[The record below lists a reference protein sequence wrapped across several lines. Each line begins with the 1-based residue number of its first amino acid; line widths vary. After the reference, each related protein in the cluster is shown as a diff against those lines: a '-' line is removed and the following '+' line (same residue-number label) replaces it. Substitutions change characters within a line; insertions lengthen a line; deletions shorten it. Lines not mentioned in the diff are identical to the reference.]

1 VDCLTRLI
9 GLQFFGGITMKSG
22 PQNTRRGARAKS
34 VNGTDVFN
42 RLWRRLIPLI
52 ATTMVCSATL
62 SAISIGN
69 INAASAAVSAQ
80 HVGSTSQQAG
90 GKEAHFSTSYALYS
104 QGEFYDG
111 SNPSAVCYTCTAAD
125 ITGSAPPSESLD
137 GGAGVDPVTGDFST
151 SNTLFGGA
159 GQTNSM
165 GLSLN
170 YDAQLAQFEL
180 NAGTGALNPFGVG
193 WNSNFG
199 ASATEVTSGGVTSA
213 TINQGNGSQVTFT
226 QSASSGTATTCSPG
240 DYSTTNK
247 YTWSSSSHQWCALA
261 SVQGQL
267 DDIPTSQILFYEDG
281 GQYEEAFAWT
291 GGLTY
296 QGPSPSIAADQS
308 SIYYNVAA
316 GSQSSFT
323 SNPEQK
329 CPTAANH
336 CTIIN
341 SGDAQRD
348 IVEAL
353 NSSGE
358 TTEVIDPSG
367 VTYALSYDI
376 NNNLT
381 AIKDYANQTSPS
393 TWSYVYDTG
402 QSSPN
407 SSDMTEI
414 YDPDSGVGSS
424 PSFSSGAAHSTAM
437 VYNNSGSDSGMVSSI
452 TDGTG
457 ATTTYS
463 YADACQSGQCFGPT
477 LSAPQQTTITYPA
490 QVPYPGGTAVS
501 PVEVE
506 NYVSGVESSTKL
518 GSTSVAANSETW
530 SYAWGFG
537 YGAGNSTETIF
548 YPDSLSG
555 TSPQATVTLDA
566 AGNVVQTENV
576 SGEYATSDYNDVGG
590 NDLPELLWS
599 YPGSAT
605 TPGTAPTGSEV
616 YTYNSYGQTVTA
628 TDPLGNVTNFGYYA
642 SGSEICYVA
651 PPTVSISGS
660 PPNCSGTGTAGPST
674 TPAVGSTAYT
684 YDGYGDVTADAVDY
698 RDTATGSD
706 PQTTTASYNVMGD
719 LLWSISPPGQSGSQ
733 SSSNSYA
740 TVNTYTPANLPLTV
754 TPPGQGTT
762 TNTYDAALNLD
773 ISAAPAATTTTIFD
787 ADNRPC
793 YQVVESWSP
802 TGLSCSS
809 SNQGGSHAFTYVPGS
824 TNVAS
829 STDSNAD
836 TTSYYYSD
844 LAYPNQATEVVDPS
858 AAAQQYTAYNDFGDA
873 CVSGDVSLASQQATA
888 NQCVTLS
895 GDTSTTVNA
904 LGDETSITDPSGNTT
919 TNAFTN
925 TSYPT
930 SITSTTNALSAST
943 SFSYDADGD
952 VIKTTNP
959 DSSVV
964 NTAYDA
970 DGRICT
976 QSDTSTSYGCGA
988 GSGVSGVVNYTY
1000 NGASDRTSMVSYSP
1014 SSATTSYSYA
1024 NGQLTSTTDA
1034 NSKIVSYVYN
1044 YAGQVACE
1052 GYPVDVTSG
1061 CGTYSSLGTGS
1072 STNTIVKDTYDSAG
1086 RRSTVVDWL
1095 GNTTTYAYTNP
1106 WNPGQPTSITYPS
1119 ASGVS
1124 ATYGYDNDSNLT
1136 SLSAGTSSLTSIND
1150 SWRFDADERA
1160 GTATVNSVASSWASY
1175 NANNQITGA
1184 TNLATSTS
1192 NDVYTVA
1199 KNGEITRDAPPSGST
1214 TSFAYNAGDELCWS
1228 ANVASSAA
1236 CSSPPAASVETN
1248 YTYTTNGQRAS
1259 AATTTGS
1266 GTATT
1271 NYAWNPYGELCNVSS
1286 TATACGSMPTSGTSY
1301 LYNGDGLRTTATTPA
1316 TTAGT
1321 ISAVGSLAQG
1331 FSTGGTTVS
1340 VNPQHVGDALV
1351 LAVGVFAPG
1360 FTVSSVSGGG
1370 STGWTKLS
1378 GSTANGSDTELWL
1391 GTVTTTGSSTISVTF
1406 SSSVAGKITEID
1418 AQEYQSSTG
1427 SSTTWS
1433 LDVAANAGTTTS
1445 STTINLPTLAPT
1457 GSGELYVDYT
1467 NVNNTAVAGS
1477 TSGVTYDVTS
1487 AVDLFAYDPSVS
1499 ASLSPTAGQTPT
1511 GTYAEAAALLTATT
1525 SSGSSV
1531 TDSTWDVVSGG
1542 SIPLNVNDATTSS
1555 GSTTNTSYL
1564 YGNLLFGGTA
1574 PVEQITTTSSG
1585 STVRYLVSNQ
1595 TGVQGV
1601 YSSSGALQ
1609 ELALYSLYGVQTIM
1623 SGSKVTPFGFQ
1634 GSYTDSTGLVY
1645 LIDRYFDPSTDQFPS
1660 VDPDVGLTD
1669 QPYAFTN
1676 DEPLNTSDP
1685 FGLYASSG
1693 SGETAFVTATTKKT
1707 STGTTTKTK
1716 TLVKSGTKTLS
1727 TSVTY
1732 STTPIVVP
1740 IGMGFIYTISASATF
1755 SQPASQSSPS
1765 LDLGS
1770 DGSVSVTADGVT
1782 ASASDGGPTSEMGIP
1797 FDTPGSSSNNTFK
1810 VGGDE
1815 VTTTISV
1822 KFKYVP
1828 QQDYYSFSVDDGLAA
1843 DGAAATFVG
1852 GVVAWLFLTGTKVV
1866 APLSG

>member
-1 VDCLTRLI
+1 VDYLTRLI
-9 GLQFFGGITMKSG
+9 GLQFFGGITMKNG
-22 PQNTRRGARAKS
+22 PQNLRRDTRVKNIDG
-34 VNGTDVFN
+34 NEVFN
-42 RLWRRLIPLI
+42 GLRRRLIPLI
-52 ATTMVCSATL
+52 ATTVMTMSAV
-62 SAISIGN
+62 SVGSSDP
-69 INAASAAVSAQ
+69 ASAAISAQ

-90 GKEAHFSTSYALYS
+90 GKRAHFSTSNPLYS
-104 QGEFYDG
+104 QGEFFDG

-159 GQTNSM
+159 GQTNSL

-170 YDAQLAQFEL
+170 YDAQLAQSEL

-199 ASATEVTSGGVTSA
+199 ASATEVTSGGVISA
-213 TINQGNGSQVTFT
+213 TINQSNGSQVTFT
-226 QSASSGTATTCSPG
+226 QSASSGTSTSCTGTGYGG
-240 DYSTTNK
+240 DYTTTNK

-267 DDIPTSQILFYEDG
+267 DDIPTSQILFYENG

-323 SNPEQK
+323 TNPEQK
-329 CPTAANH
+329 CPTSAYE
-336 CTIIN
+336 CTIVN

-348 IVEAL
+348 IVEAQ
-353 NSSGE
+353 NSSGQ

-367 VTYALSYDI
+367 VTYALSYDSH
-376 NNNLT
+376 NNLT
-381 AIKDYANQTSPS
+381 TIESYANQSTPS
-393 TWSYVYDTG
+393 TWHYLYDTT
-402 QSSPN
+402 QASPN
-407 SSDMTEI
+407 SSDMIEI

-457 ATTTYS
+457 ATTSYS
-463 YADACQSGQCFGPT
+463 YADACQTGQCIGPT

-490 QVPYPGGTAVS
+490 QVPYPGGTAAS

-518 GSTSVAANSETW
+518 GSTSNSYNSETW
-530 SYAWGFG
+530 TYSWSFG
-537 YGAGNSTETIF
+537 YGAGNSTETIN

-555 TSPQATVTLDA
+555 TSPTATVTMDA
-566 AGNVVQTENV
+566 AGNVVQTENIA
-576 SGEYATSDYNDVGG
+576 GDYATSDYNDVGG
-590 NDLPELLWS
+590 NDLPELMWS

-605 TPGTAPTGSEV
+605 TPGSAPTGSEV
-616 YTYNSYGQTVTA
+616 YTYNSYGQPVTA
-628 TDPLGNVTNFGYYA
+628 TNPLGNVTNYGYYA
-642 SGSEICYVA
+642 SGAELCYLS
-651 PPTVSISGS
+651 PPTVTISGS

-674 TPAVGSTAYT
+674 TPAVGSTAFT
-684 YDGYGDVTADAVDY
+684 YDSYGDLTAKAVDY
-698 RDTATGSD
+698 RDTATGAD

-740 TVNTYTPANLPLTV
+740 TVYTYTPSNLPLTV
-754 TPPGQGTT
+754 TPPGEGTS
-762 TNTYDAALNLD
+762 TNYYDAALNLYGTQT
-773 ISAAPAATTTTIFD
+773 PAQVTTTVLD
-787 ADNRPC
+787 GDNRPC
-793 YQVVESWSP
+793 YQVVTNWSP

-824 TNVAS
+824 TNVAT
-829 STDSNAD
+829 STDSND
-836 TTSYYYSD
+836 NTTSYYYGD
-844 LAYPNQATEVVDPS
+844 LAYPNEATEAVDS
-858 AAAQQYTAYNDFGDA
+858 ASSALQYSAYNDFGDV
-873 CVSGDVSLASQQATA
+873 CVSGDVSLSSQQGTLS
-888 NQCVTLS
+888 QCSTVS
-895 GDTSTTVNA
+895 GDTSTVVNA
-904 LGDETSITDPSGNTT
+904 LGNETSIADPSGNTT

-930 SITSTTNALSAST
+930 AMTSSTNALSNVT
-943 SFSYDADGD
+943 SYSYNADGN
-952 VIKTTNP
+952 VVKTTNP
-959 DSSVV
+959 DGSVV

-970 DGRICT
+970 DGRVCT
-976 QSDTSTSYGCGA
+976 QSDTTTSYGCGA

-1014 SSATTSYSYA
+1014 PSATTSYSYA

-1034 NSKIVSYVYN
+1034 NAKTISYVYN

-1061 CGTYSSLGTGS
+1061 CGSFGSLGTGS

-1095 GNTTTYAYTNP
+1095 GNTTTYAYTNGWTP
-1106 WNPGQPTSITYPS
+1106 NEPTSITYPS
-1119 ASGVS
+1119 GSGVS

-1136 SLSAGTSSLTSIND
+1136 SLTAGTSSLTSIND
-1150 SWRFDADERA
+1150 SWRFDADERSV
-1160 GTATVNSVASSWASY
+1160 TATVNSVASSWATY
-1175 NANNQITGA
+1175 NADNQITAA
-1184 TNLATSTS
+1184 TNLASSTS

-1199 KNGEITRDAPPSGST
+1199 KNGELTRDAPPSGAT

-1236 CSSPPAASVETN
+1236 CSSPPTASVETN
-1248 YTYTTNGQRAS
+1248 FTYTTNGQRAS
-1259 AATTTGS
+1259 AATTTSS

-1271 NYAWNPYGELCNVSS
+1271 TYAWNPYGELCNVSS
-1286 TATACGSMPTSGTSY
+1286 TSTACGSTPTSGTSY
-1301 LYNGDGLRTTATTPA
+1301 LYNGDGLRTTATTPS
-1316 TTAGT
+1316 TTPGT
-1321 ISAVGSLAQG
+1321 ISAVGSLAQVIG
-1331 FSTGGTTVS
+1331 TGTTTLS

-1351 LAVGVFAPG
+1351 LAVGVFASG
-1360 FTVSSVSGGG
+1360 FSVSSVSGGG
-1370 STGWTKLS
+1370 ATGWTKIS
-1378 GSTANGSDTELWL
+1378 RSTGNGSDNELWL
-1391 GTVTTTGSSTISVTF
+1391 GTVTTTGSSTITVTF
-1406 SSSVAGKITEID
+1406 SPSASGKITELD
-1418 AQEYQSSTG
+1418 AQEFQSSGGT
-1427 SSTTWS
+1427 STTWS
-1433 LDVAANAGTTTS
+1433 LDVAGNASTTTS
-1445 STTINLPTLAPT
+1445 STVVNLPTLAPS

-1467 NVNNTAVAGS
+1467 GVNNTAVAGS
-1477 TSGVTYDVTS
+1477 TSGVTFDVYQGS
-1487 AVDLFAYDPSVS
+1487 IFAYDPSVS

-1511 GTYAEAAALLTATT
+1511 GTYAESAALLTATT

-1564 YGNLLFGGTA
+1564 YGDLLFGGTA

-1609 ELALYSLYGVQTIM
+1609 ELALYSLYGVQMIM
-1623 SGSKVTPFGFQ
+1623 SGTKVTPFGYQ
-1634 GSYTDSTGLVY
+1634 GSYEDATGLIY
-1645 LIDRYFDPSTDQFPS
+1645 LVNRYYDPTTGQFVSVDPKVVTTNQPFVFTNDDPLNETDPLGDDPPVIRTTTELQEYHAESVQIDLQVEAVRTAINNYIDVATVQRDPSTRNAACVIVEHYS
-1660 VDPDVGLTD
+1660 R
-1669 QPYAFTN
+1669 
-1676 DEPLNTSDP
+1676 
-1685 FGLYASSG
+1685 
-1693 SGETAFVTATTKKT
+1693 
-1707 STGTTTKTK
+1707 TGII
-1716 TLVKSGTKTLS
+1716 LS
-1727 TSVTY
+1727 
-1732 STTPIVVP
+1732 
-1740 IGMGFIYTISASATF
+1740 
-1755 SQPASQSSPS
+1755 
-1765 LDLGS
+1765 
-1770 DGSVSVTADGVT
+1770 SVSVN
-1782 ASASDGGPTSEMGIP
+1782 GG
-1797 FDTPGSSSNNTFK
+1797 F
-1810 VGGDE
+1810 
-1815 VTTTISV
+1815 
-1822 KFKYVP
+1822 
-1828 QQDYYSFSVDDGLAA
+1828 GLAGIGSVIKWIGEAQKA
-1843 DGAAATFVG
+1843 DDVITLGDSIETLGIGLAVGATTSAFLSLVSWAAS
-1852 GVVAWLFLTGTKVV
+1852 GV
-1866 APLSG
+1866 SCS